1 LEEHTAAPMF
11 MAGCNNKGNV
21 MEVRYWWD
29 INELWM
35 NNSWYMFHQ
44 QYEIWDIDGIL
55 RDSDWIL
62 MNFHILTQ
70 PLHLAMDQS
79 LSKSIFKSSQRPS
92 LSM

>member
-1 LEEHTAAPMF
+1 
-11 MAGCNNKGNV
+11 
-21 MEVRYWWD
+21 
-29 INELWM
+29 
-35 NNSWYMFHQ
+35 MFHQ

-62 MNFHILTQ
+62 MNFHILTK

-92 LSM
+92 LSLYVVI